1 MSVRSYQGY
10 DNKWKEKYLQLLD
23 EHKIKGKQTRANEEL
38 LCKTVIRLTLAAKG
52 INKELDPYLERIH
65 QSVKSSLTDTQLQTD
80 LDELA
85 KAAQQFGRKNTAAKE
100 DGSSLLFDYLIKQY
114 TDATT
119 VQTIRSLQKQYQ
131 NNVFGSTDDLITSL
145 LDATSAPH
153 STAPLSQ
160 SDAANQSKELIEAKI
175 VSDQLL
181 LLLDNLIIPFE
192 FEEKVEQLKIRLQNH
207 HSSASLEPLL
217 NDYVCLLVHIKKHI
231 LSEQQDIEN
240 FLSQI
245 TEQLTE
251 LGLQAYGATAAAH
264 QSSLN
269 RKKLDQY
276 VSAQMKELQQSSDSA
291 TTLEHLK
298 QLINTR
304 LDLIAQQIQQHRVDE
319 EKQRLQT
326 QRQLNELSAKIKQME
341 SESSD
346 LKSKLAMAHD
356 RALRD
361 PLTGLANR
369 AAYDDRLEIEL
380 SRQKRYQSPL
390 SLVICD
396 IDNFKN
402 INDTF
407 GHKAGDKTL
416 KIISQL
422 LTKNC
427 RRLDFLSRFG
437 GEEFTLLLPNTDKE
451 SALKFANKLRLIIE
465 KTRFNYSNKSIAI
478 TISCGI
484 SEFRE
489 GDSPE
494 SVFERADQA
503 LYYAKNSGR
512 NRCLLG

>member
-65 QSVKSSLTDTQLQTD
+65 QSVKSNLTDTQLQTD

-217 NDYVCLLVHIKKHI
+217 NDYVGLLVHIKKHI

-276 VSAQMKELQQSSDSA
+276 VSAQMKELQQSSDRA
-291 TTLEHLK
+291 
-298 QLINTR
+298 
-304 LDLIAQQIQQHRVDE
+304 DE